1 MNAVEHRDTA
11 QEFLAVSA
19 EEFADG
25 KTMQASEKLWGAAAH
40 AVISI
45 AQQRGW
51 RYGKHQ
57 QLVACVNRLYEETG
71 DADIR
76 AGFSIAR
83 QFHANFYHDF
93 LEDYEI
99 EMFRP
104 PVATFVNRLTAMDG

>member
-11 QEFLAVSA
+11 QEFLAVSSQ
-19 EEFADG
+19 EFAEG

-40 AVISI
+40 AVMSI

-51 RYGKHQ
+51 RYGKHN

-76 AGFSIAR
+76 AGFLAAR

-104 PVATFVNRLTAMDG
+104 PVAAFVNRLTAMDG

>member
-19 EEFADG
+19 EEFAEG

-40 AVISI
+40 AVMSI

-51 RYGKHQ
+51 RYGKHHH
-57 QLVACVNRLYEETG
+57 LADCVNRLYEETG
-71 DADIR
+71 DAEIR
-76 AGFSIAR
+76 AGFGIAR

-104 PVATFVNRLTAMDG
+104 PVAAFVNRLTAMDG

>member
-1 MNAVEHRDTA
+1 MNAMEHRDTA

-19 EEFADG
+19 QEFAEG
-25 KTMQASEKLWGAAAH
+25 KTMQASEKLWGAATH
-40 AVISI
+40 AVMFI

-51 RYGKHQ
+51 RYGKHN

-104 PVATFVNRLTAMDG
+104 PVAAFVNRLTAMDG

>member
-19 EEFADG
+19 EEFAEG

-40 AVISI
+40 AVMSI

-51 RYGKHQ
+51 RYGKHN

-71 DADIR
+71 DAEIR
-76 AGFSIAR
+76 AGFLAAR

-104 PVATFVNRLTAMDG
+104 PVAAFVNRLTAMDG